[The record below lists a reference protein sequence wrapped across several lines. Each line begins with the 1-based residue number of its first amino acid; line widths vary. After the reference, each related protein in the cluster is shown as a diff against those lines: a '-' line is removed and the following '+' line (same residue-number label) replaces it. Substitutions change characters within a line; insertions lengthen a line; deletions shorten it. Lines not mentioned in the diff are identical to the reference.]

1 MIMKRVIFF
10 SLSILLFLSNI
21 AIAQIQ
27 IGTVSGVVLDTV
39 GAVLA
44 DAKVALE
51 NPLTGLRQIANT
63 DSRGAFIFNN
73 VPFAQYRLRVE
84 ASGFQASS
92 QSFGV
97 RSNLPVK
104 LEIKLAIAGASDSIT
119 VTNKDGLIE
128 KESASTQYKLDENF
142 IGRLPGASRSRGL
155 QSLLATTP
163 GMATENNGL
172 LHVRGVDD
180 GILYVIDGIPTLDRV
195 DSVFASSPDA
205 EMIFSLEIITGNIPA
220 EFGGRSGAVVTVQ
233 PKSGIDTSWWGSLS
247 SGIGSFNTKEI
258 AASFGGNIKHNAGL
272 FLSSSANR
280 SQRFLDPVDD
290 RNFNNHGG
298 ALKFNLRS
306 DWHPT
311 AKDILL
317 FNIAANGTDLR
328 VPNRLEQEAAGQ
340 RARQELRDNSQSV
353 SWQRIWSANTVTNIA
368 VFHRDYES
376 LLFGSQF
383 DTPIFASQDRHHSRY
398 GLIASVTD
406 SIGGHNIKAGV
417 EVMRVAPDE
426 FFMFAI
432 TDAEEAEVQEV
443 SDAALEFDLDNPF
456 VFRDR
461 KIGRQISAYAQDTFS
476 PLKNFTINAGVRY
489 DDFKLNVSDSQLSPR
504 IGAVYYFPKT
514 RTAIR
519 ASFNRLFMPPQIENL
534 LLADSEQAR
543 RLSPF
548 ADESGGGALIRAEKT
563 SAYEAGFAQ
572 DVFGFFKLDAAYW
585 HRNFHNF
592 DDPNVFF
599 NTTVIF
605 PNSVAKGFARGVDV
619 RLDVPQRRGYSGYI
633 SLTNQRILQTGPING
648 GLFLTDEF
656 KEIGEG
662 VRFVPDHDQRN
673 VGAFGLLYEH
683 DRSGLWA
690 SFSGRHES
698 GVPLEVEEERLE
710 ELKATRGADLVN
722 FERGR
727 VKPYTVINFAIG
739 MELMREKPVTISLQL
754 DAQNLAN
761 TRFAYNFGSPFEG
774 THFGHPRLWSGR
786 LKFTFK

>member
-1 MIMKRVIFF
+1 MIMKRVIIF
-10 SLSILLFLSNI
+10 SISVLLFFSNI

-27 IGTVSGVVLDTV
+27 IGTVSGVVLDTA

-51 NPLTGLRQIANT
+51 NPLTGLRQIAST
-63 DSRGAFIFNN
+63 DSRGAFTFNN
-73 VPFAQYRLRVE
+73 VPFAQYRLRIE
-84 ASGFQASS
+84 ASGFQAWS

-128 KESASTQYKLDENF
+128 KESASTQYKLDENL

-258 AASFGGNIKHNAGL
+258 AASFGGNINHNAGL
-272 FLSSSANR
+272 FVSSSANR
-280 SQRFLDPVDD
+280 SKRFLDPVDD
-290 RNFNNHGG
+290 RNFNNRGG

-340 RARQELRDNSQSV
+340 RQRQELRDNSQSV

-368 VFHRDYES
+368 GFRRDYES
-376 LLFGSQF
+376 LLSGSRF

-398 GLIASVTD
+398 GLIASVTL
-406 SIGGHNIKAGV
+406 SIGGHNFKAGV
-417 EVMRVAPDE
+417 EAMRVAPDE
-426 FFMFAI
+426 FFTFAI
-432 TDAEEAEVQEV
+432 TDAEEAEEQEV
-443 SDAALEFDLDNPF
+443 SDAALEFGLDNPF
-456 VFRDR
+456 VFRER
-461 KIGRQISAYAQDTFS
+461 KVGRQISIYAQDTFS
-476 PLKNFTINAGVRY
+476 PWKNFTINAGARY
-489 DDFKLNVSDSQLSPR
+489 DEFKLNVSDYQLSPR
-504 IGAVYYFPKT
+504 LGAIYYFPKT

-543 RLSPF
+543 MLSPF

-572 DVFGFFKLDAAYW
+572 DVFGWVKLDAAYW

-605 PNSVAKGFARGVDV
+605 PNSVAKGYARGVDV
-619 RLDVPQRRGYSGYI
+619 RLDVAQRRGYSGYV
-633 SLTNQRILQTGPING
+633 SFTNQRILQTGPING

-656 KEIGEG
+656 KEIGQG
-662 VRFVPDHDQRN
+662 VRFIPDHDQRN
-673 VGAFGLLYEH
+673 IGAFGVIYDH
-683 DRSGLWA
+683 QRSGLWA

-698 GVPLEVEEERLE
+698 GVPLEVEEERLA

-739 MELMREKPVTISLQL
+739 AALMREKPVTISLQL

-761 TRFAYNFGSPFEG
+761 KRFAYNFGSPFEG

-786 LKFTFK
+786 LKFTFR

>member
-1 MIMKRVIFF
+1 MKCILVFSFTIFVF
-10 SLSILLFLSNI
+10 VSNI
-21 AIAQIQ
+21 ALAQIQ
-27 IGTVSGVVLDTV
+27 IGTVNGVVLDTS
-39 GAVLA
+39 GAVLT

-51 NPLTGLRQIANT
+51 NLLTGSRQIAIS

-84 ASGFQASS
+84 ASGFQASAQRIS
-92 QSFGV
+92 V

-104 LEIKLAIAGASDSIT
+104 LEIKLSVAGASDSLT

-128 KESASTQYKLDENF
+128 KESTSTEYKLDENF

-180 GILYVIDGIPTLDRV
+180 GILYVIDGIPTVDRM

-233 PKSGIDTSWWGSLS
+233 PKSGIDTPWRGSLS

-258 AASFGGNIKHNAGL
+258 AMSFGGNIKRNVGL

-280 SQRFLDPVDD
+280 SNRFLDPVDD
-290 RNFNNHGG
+290 RNFNNRGG
-298 ALKFNLRS
+298 ALKFNVRS

-317 FNIAANGTDLR
+317 INIAANGTDLR
-328 VPNRLEQEAAGQ
+328 VPNRSEQEVAGQ
-340 RARQELRDNSQSV
+340 RQRQELRDNSQTV
-353 SWQRIWSANTVTNIA
+353 SWQHIWSANTVTNIA
-368 VFHRDYES
+368 GFRRDFES
-376 LLFGSQF
+376 RLFGSLF
-383 DTPIFASQDRHHSRY
+383 DTPIFASQVRNHSRY
-398 GLIASVTD
+398 GLIASITR
-406 SIGGHNIKAGV
+406 SMRGHNFKAGV
-417 EVMRVAPDE
+417 EAMRVAPDE
-426 FFMFAI
+426 FFTFAI
-432 TDAEEAEVQEV
+432 TDEEEAEEQEV
-443 SDAALEFDLDNPF
+443 SNAALDFDLDNPF
-456 VFRDR
+456 VFHER
-461 KIGRQISAYAQDTFS
+461 KVGQQISAYAQDAFS

-489 DDFKLNVSDSQLSPR
+489 DYFNLNVSDFQLSPR

-514 RTAIR
+514 RTAMR

-543 RLSPF
+543 MLSPF
-548 ADESGGGALIRAEKT
+548 ADESGGGALIRAEKA

-572 DVFGFFKLDAAYW
+572 DVFGLIKLDAAYW
-585 HRNFHNF
+585 YRNFHNF

-605 PNSVAKGFARGVDV
+605 PNSVAKGFARGVDLRIDV
-619 RLDVPQRRGYSGYI
+619 AQRLGFSGYL
-633 SLTNQRILQTGPING
+633 SFTNQRILQTGPING

-662 VRFVPDHDQRN
+662 VRFIPDHDQRN
-673 VGAFGLLYEH
+673 VGAFGVIYEH
-683 DRSGLWA
+683 QRSGVWA

-698 GVPLEVEEERLE
+698 GVPLEVEQERLE
-710 ELKATRGADLVN
+710 ELKVSRGADLVN
-722 FERGR
+722 FERAR
-727 VKPYTVINFAIG
+727 VKPYTVLNFSIG
-739 MELMREKPVTISLQL
+739 AELMREKPLTITLQI

-761 TRFAYNFGSPFEG
+761 KRFAYNFGSPFEG

-786 LKFTFK
+786 MKFSFK